1 MTSDHIS
8 NGGSHVSILS
18 AIPFYPEAQI
28 SLLFCAF
35 SWPFFASSERYGREI
50 IFENRTSSAFPIW
63 IGKSAQR
70 IKPFSGKKPRKSDNK
85 VLLVLMGLLFWDF
98 QTVCAQNVSP
108 CFSEKMGRKTEGMTD
123 RRAQSFHLSISQI
136 IIGLQSSKKVTKF
149 ANQTLLWTLV
159 EPRGSLH
166 CQNWQ

>member
-1 MTSDHIS
+1 MFQSYLPFHFTLKLRFPCFFVPSLDRFLRHQRDTGERSSLKTGLRPLSQFGSGKELKGS
-8 NGGSHVSILS
+8 N
-18 AIPFYPEAQI
+18 
-28 SLLFCAF
+28 LF
-35 SWPFFASSERYGREI
+35 RE
-50 IFENRTSSAFPIW
+50 
-63 IGKSAQR
+63 
-70 IKPFSGKKPRKSDNK
+70 KKPRKSDNK

-149 ANQTLLWTLV
+149 ANQTLL
-159 EPRGSLH
+159 
-166 CQNWQ
+166 

>member
-1 MTSDHIS
+1 MFQSY
-8 NGGSHVSILS
+8 L
-18 AIPFYPEAQI
+18 PFHFTLKLRFPCFFVP
-28 SLLFCAF
+28 SLDRFL
-35 SWPFFASSERYGREI
+35 RHQRDTGEI

-63 IGKSAQR
+63 IGKRAQR

-149 ANQTLLWTLV
+149 ANQTLL
-159 EPRGSLH
+159 
-166 CQNWQ
+166 